1 MYKVLIAVTLMMSCA
16 GLGTLHAQIVK
27 DEFTFD
33 KAPYPEC
40 HAATIAETPNG
51 LVAAWFGGTKE
62 RNPDVCIWVSR
73 RVNGQWTEGV
83 NVANGIQNPTLRYAC
98 WNPVLYQAGN
108 GELLLF
114 YKVGP
119 SPAKW
124 KGWMLRS
131 KDGGITW
138 SAPEALPEGFLGPI
152 KDKPVLL
159 SDGSLLCPSSTED
172 NGSKVHFE
180 RTADW
185 GKTWQMMAP
194 VAAGADKPFKAI
206 QPTIL
211 FHKDGSLQAL
221 CRSQDRAILETWSH
235 DNGKTWSA
243 LSPTSLPNN
252 NSGIDGVTLK
262 DGRQLLVYNHVLPP
276 KGQSKGARSPL
287 NVAVSPDGKTWY
299 AALVLEQDTLGQYS
313 YPSVIQS
320 ADGMVQIVYTW
331 RRKRIKYVE
340 IDPSKLVL
348 TKIVDGVWPAAP
360 VSVATNADAVAGAAA
375 VGGDAVAGAAAV
387 GGDAVAGAAPTGVAV
402 GGGSAGGDELQR
414 TSAGPET
421 SDGAYAKPLKEVL
434 QDIEKQFHVRIK
446 FTDSMVVGKVVPFA
460 RWRFRD
466 DVETTLAGVLEPL
479 DMKVNKVKDSVY
491 KLKDYEYYRWS
502 VEDGK
507 KLLDDLAS
515 KYSDAAAWEQRK
527 ARLRQDLYK
536 ALELSPLPPA
546 PASKPILTPIRKMDG
561 YTIQNISIETLPGL
575 YVSGSIYRPE
585 KIRGKIPVILCPDGH
600 FDHGRYRPDCQYRCA
615 TLARLGCAAI
625 SYDLFAWG
633 ESQLQFKYEDHRR
646 SLAQSIQA
654 LDAIRILDYMLTLKE
669 ADTSRVGISGG
680 SGGGNQTT
688 LVTALDDRIKLS
700 APVVSVSCYMFGGC
714 PCESGMPIYES
725 AGGTDIPEIAAMAA
739 PRPLLVVSDGG
750 DWTDHVPQIEYP
762 YLKTVYGYLGKQDL
776 VQNVHLPNEVH
787 DFGINKRI
795 ALYRFIAQQFRLDI
809 HAIEDKDGKIDESK
823 VTIEDEPAMYAFGK
837 NGENLPADA
846 IKGFDAMTRVFA
858 AATAPGA
865 ASASA
870 EASTRGT
877 SSAPGAA
884 RFDAMSIRVA
894 PDRPAHP
901 AVRQG
906 AAPPRYQVAVV
917 DLMLLKRQKP
927 GALTLAKT
935 VGADGIELDMGGLGD
950 RETFDNKLV
959 NDTVRQQF
967 LDMSRDLNIKIASLA
982 MTGFYAQSF
991 ATRPTAVRAVGD
1003 CIHTM
1008 RLMGVKVGFLPLGVQ
1023 GDLVKNPELRPAIVE
1038 RLKEVGR
1045 MARDSGVV
1053 IAIET
1058 SLSAKEEVKLLKDI
1072 GSPAIKIC
1080 FNFADPL
1087 EEGLDLY
1094 RELETLGAR
1103 RIAEIHCTNKDG
1115 VWLQNDPQIDLKKV
1129 RQLLDKMKWSG
1140 WLVIERSR
1148 DAKDPKNVKKNF
1160 SANTAYVKSIFE

>member
-16 GLGTLHAQIVK
+16 GLGALHAQIVK

-62 RNPDVCIWVSR
+62 RNPDVGIWVSR

-83 NVANGIQNPTLRYAC
+83 NVANGIQSPTLRYAC
-98 WNPVLYQAGN
+98 WNPVLFLAGD

-138 SAPEALPEGFLGPI
+138 SAPEALSEGFLGPI

-159 SDGSLLCPSSTED
+159 GDGSLLCPSSTED

-185 GKTWQMMAP
+185 GKTWEMMGP
-194 VAAGADKPFKAI
+194 VAAGPFKAI

-243 LSPTSLPNN
+243 LSPTTLPNN

-276 KGQSKGARSPL
+276 KGESKGARSPL

-320 ADGMVQIVYTW
+320 SDGMVQIVYTW

-360 VSVATNADAVAGAAA
+360 AGE
-375 VGGDAVAGAAAV
+375 G
-387 GGDAVAGAAPTGVAV
+387 
-402 GGGSAGGDELQR
+402 ELRR

-446 FTDSMVVGKVVPFA
+446 FTDSMVVGKVVPYA

-507 KLLDDLAS
+507 KLLDDLSS

-546 PASKPILTPIRKMDG
+546 PGSKPILTPIRKMDG
-561 YTIQNISIETLPGL
+561 YTVQNIAIETLPGV

-615 TLARLGCAAI
+615 TLARLGCAAV

-688 LVTALDDRIKLS
+688 LITALDDRIKLS

-725 AGGTDIPEIAAMAA
+725 AGGTDIPEITAMAA

-762 YLKTVYGYLGKQDL
+762 YLQTVYGYLGKRDL

-795 ALYRFIAQQFRLDI
+795 ALYRFIAEQFHLDI

-823 VTIEDEPAMYAFGK
+823 VTIEEEPAMYAFGK
-837 NGENLPADA
+837 NGEDLPADA
-846 IKGFDAMTRVFA
+846 IKGFDAVTRVFA
-858 AATAPGA
+858 AATAAGSAGA
-865 ASASA
+865 ATSAGA
-870 EASTRGT
+870 AAL
-877 SSAPGAA
+877 APGA
-884 RFDAMSIRVA
+884 S
-894 PDRPAHP
+894 
-901 AVRQG
+901 
-906 AAPPRYQVAVV
+906 PPRYQVAVV

-967 LDMSRDLNIKIASLA
+967 LDMSRDLTIKIASLA

-1053 IAIET
+1053 IAVET

-1094 RELETLGAR
+1094 KELETLGGR

-1129 RQLLDKMKWSG
+1129 RQILDKMKWSG

>member
-1 MYKVLIAVTLMMSCA
+1 MYKVLIAITLIMSCA
-16 GLGTLHAQIVK
+16 GFEVLRAQSGEGREGIIK

-62 RNPDVCIWVSR
+62 RNPDVCIWISR
-73 RVNGQWTEGV
+73 RVNGRWTEGV
-83 NVANGIQNPTLRYAC
+83 NVANGIQNPKLRYAC
-98 WNPVLYQAGN
+98 WNPVLYQSKAGD
-108 GELLLF
+108 LLLF

-131 KDGGITW
+131 KDGGISW
-138 SAPEALPEGFLGPI
+138 SAPQALPEGFLGPI

-159 SDGSLLCPSSTED
+159 DNGALLCPSSTED
-172 NGSKVHFE
+172 DGSKVHFE
-180 RTADW
+180 LTPDL
-185 GKTWQMMAP
+185 GKTWQMMGP
-194 VAAGADKPFKAI
+194 VAAGTGEDNKPFKAI

-221 CRSQDRAILETWSH
+221 CRSQNRAILETWSH

-243 LSPTSLPNN
+243 LKPMDLPNN
-252 NSGIDGVTLK
+252 NSGIDGITLK

-276 KGQSKGARSPL
+276 KGESKGARSPL

-299 AALVLEQDTLGQYS
+299 AALVLEQDTAGQYS

-340 IDPSKLVL
+340 LDPSKLVL
-348 TKIVDGVWPAAP
+348 KKIVNGVWPDAPLAA
-360 VSVATNADAVAGAAA
+360 N
-375 VGGDAVAGAAAV
+375 
-387 GGDAVAGAAPTGVAV
+387 APTAATPTAANAATDSDPGA
-402 GGGSAGGDELQR
+402 

-421 SDGAYAKPLKEVL
+421 SDGSYTKPLKDVL
-434 QDIEKQFHVRIK
+434 LDIEKQFHVRIK
-446 FTDSMVVGKVVPFA
+446 FTDSMVTGRVVPYA
-460 RWRFRD
+460 QWRYRD
-466 DVETTLAGVLEPL
+466 NVEVTLANVLEPL
-479 DMKVNKVKDSVY
+479 DMKVNQVKDSVY
-491 KLKDYEYYRWS
+491 KLKDYEYYRMS

-507 KLLDDLAS
+507 ARLDDLS
-515 KYSDAAAWEQRK
+515 SRYHDAATWERHK
-527 ARLRQDLYK
+527 SRLRQDLYK

-546 PASKPILTPIRKMDG
+546 PTSKPILTTIRKMNG
-561 YTIQNISIETLPGL
+561 YTVQNIAIETLPGL

-600 FDHGRYRPDCQYRCA
+600 FDHGRYRADCQDRCA
-615 TLARLGCAAI
+615 TLARLGCDAI

-633 ESQLQFKYEDHRR
+633 ESQLQFKFDDHRR

-688 LVTALDDRIKLS
+688 LITALDDRIKLS

-739 PRPLLVVSDGG
+739 PRPMLVVSDGG

-762 YLKTVYGYLGKQDL
+762 YLQTVYGYLGKQDL
-776 VQNVHLPNEVH
+776 VRNVHLPKEVH

-795 ALYRFIAQQFRLDI
+795 ALYHFIAQQFHLDI
-809 HAIEDKDGKIDESK
+809 HAIEDKEGKIDESP
-823 VTIEDEPAMYAFGK
+823 VTIEDEPAMYVFGK
-837 NGENLPADA
+837 NGEGLPPDA
-846 IKGFDAMTRVFA
+846 IKGFDALTGVFSDRYKA
-858 AATAPGA
+858 DAKIV
-865 ASASA
+865 ASAPA
-870 EASTRGT
+870 
-877 SSAPGAA
+877 AP
-884 RFDAMSIRVA
+884 RFDAMSIEVK
-894 PDRPAHP
+894 PSRPAK
-901 AVRQG
+901 AAQG
-906 AAPPRYQVAVV
+906 PQSVKAAPPPRYQVAVV
-917 DLMLLKRQKP
+917 DLMILKRQKL
-927 GALTLAKT
+927 GALQLAKT
-935 VGADGIELDMGGLGD
+935 IGADGIELDMGGLGD

-967 LDMSRDLNIKIASLA
+967 LAMSGDLHVAIASLA

-991 ATRPTAVRAVGD
+991 AQRPTAVRAVGD

-1008 RLMGVKVGFLPLGVQ
+1008 RQMNVKTGFLPLGVQ

-1038 RLKEVGR
+1038 RLKQVGK
-1045 MARDSGVV
+1045 MAEDSGVV

-1058 SLSAKEEVKLLKDI
+1058 SLPAKEEVKLLKDI

-1094 RELETLGAR
+1094 RELEMLGAK

-1115 VWLQNDPQIDLKKV
+1115 VWLQNDPRIDLKKIK
-1129 RQLLDKMKWSG
+1129 QLLDKMKWGG